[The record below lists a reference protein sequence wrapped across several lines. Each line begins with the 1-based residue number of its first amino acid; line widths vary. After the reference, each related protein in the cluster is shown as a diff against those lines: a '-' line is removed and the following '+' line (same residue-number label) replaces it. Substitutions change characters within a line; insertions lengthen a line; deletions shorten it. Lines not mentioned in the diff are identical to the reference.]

1 MKGGSEYSGISIGM
15 FDMHVTNIWV
25 HQVIQQF
32 FDTSDKYDTQ
42 FPILFW
48 VTTLE
53 QTK

>member
-1 MKGGSEYSGISIGM
+1 MNGGSEYNGISIGM

-48 VTTLE
+48 SQHLNRL
-53 QTK
+53 K